1 MTLAVVTGAYGFI
14 GSAVTRRL
22 VQEGFNV
29 RTLARASTARRNLA
43 EIDCETILG
52 DLRDPEAVTR
62 LMRGAEILFHVAAD
76 YRLWA
81 PNPNEIRQNNLTTTQ
96 NVMNAA
102 LAAGVERVV
111 YTSSVAA
118 LKPPDTPI
126 PSDETASIREA
137 DAVGA
142 YKQSKVA
149 AQDLVERMVREQG
162 LQAVIVNPTAP
173 LGPGDIRPTPTG
185 RVVVEAASGR
195 MPAFVDTGLNLV
207 HVDDVAAGHLAAF
220 RQGRIG
226 ERYILGGENISLA
239 QMLADIASLVGR
251 RAPRLSLS
259 PGMVMPVAFAAEAI
273 ARITG
278 REPFVSLDAL
288 RMSRYKMYYS
298 STKAEN
304 ELGYHARPYH
314 EALVEAVAWFRSVGY
329 LR

>member
-22 VQEGFNV
+22 VQEGFQV

-43 EIDCETILG
+43 GIACETIVG
-52 DLRDPEAVTR
+52 DLRDPDIVTQ
-62 LMRGAEILFHVAAD
+62 LMKGADSLFHVAAD

-81 PNPNEIRQNNLTTTQ
+81 PNPDEIRQNNLTTTQ
-96 NVMNAA
+96 NVMAAA
-102 LAAGVERVV
+102 LAAGVSRIV

-118 LKPPDTPI
+118 LKPPNTSV
-126 PSDETASIREA
+126 PSTETASIRDA

-149 AQDLVERMVREQG
+149 AQDLVERMVRDQG
-162 LQAVIVNPTAP
+162 LPAIIVNPSAP
-173 LGPGDIRPTPTG
+173 IGPGDVRPTPTG
-185 RVVVEAASGR
+185 RVVLEAASGR

-207 HVDDVAAGHLAAF
+207 HVDDVAAGHLAAL
-220 RQGRIG
+220 QHGRIG
-226 ERYILGGENISLA
+226 ERYILGGQNVSLG
-239 QMLADIASLVGR
+239 QMLADIAVLVGR
-251 RAPRLSLS
+251 RPPRVNLPPNAVL
-259 PGMVMPVAFAAEAI
+259 PIAYVAEAI
-273 ARITG
+273 ARVRG

-298 STKAEN
+298 SAKAES
-304 ELGYHARPYH
+304 ELGYQARPYR
-314 EALVEAVAWFRSVGY
+314 EALADAIAWFRAEGY